1 MEDRYDQ
8 AFDEIVFAVTVL
20 LWGEDAA
27 QEETLRRVIWYAL
40 DQLGVQEILRELGD
54 KL

>member
-1 MEDRYDQ
+1 MEDRYDR
-8 AFDEIVFAVTVL
+8 AFDDIVFAVAVL

-27 QEETLRRVIWYAL
+27 QDETLRRVIWYAL
-40 DQLGVQEILRELGD
+40 DRLGVQEILHEFGE